1 MSEKTKRAKYRQ
13 IFSIKAQ
20 ESFQIAENMK
30 RDRDLKLEAD
40 LEAALLEAS
49 APVDDTVQ
57 RFRKM
62 KQDHCENRA
71 ERRLKRKEKRA
82 HK

>member
-1 MSEKTKRAKYRQ
+1 MSEKTKKRSQYHQ

-20 ESFQIAENMK
+20 ESFQIAEIIQK
-30 RDRDLKLEAD
+30 RDRALKLEAD

-71 ERRLKRKEKRA
+71 ERRLKRKE